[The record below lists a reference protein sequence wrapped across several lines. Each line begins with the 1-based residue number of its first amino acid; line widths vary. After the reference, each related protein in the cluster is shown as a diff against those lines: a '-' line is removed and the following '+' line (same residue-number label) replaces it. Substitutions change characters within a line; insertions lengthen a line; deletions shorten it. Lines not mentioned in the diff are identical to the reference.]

1 MLAQELMAK
10 IGRDSLP
17 YVLLFCPGNA
27 PFGKDPWEPVLAER
41 ALDAITS
48 HYVDPS
54 MRDLAY
60 SVFYADEAE
69 PGQIV
74 AEAKTLPFLAERRVI
89 VVRNAERYLLM
100 SGEKGSPLAVILDY
114 LNDPADFTLLL
125 FVSAKS
131 DKRKKFYT
139 ACKAAGDVVECPQLD
154 DRALGA
160 WIREQTK
167 SQGKEIGGEAV
178 TELIERAG
186 GRLSDVANSLNIVSS
201 YVGTA
206 TTIRAQDVVAA
217 CADVAEDTVWML
229 TDAIAQSDMEKA
241 LRTLHQLFDMGKS
254 PDEIL
259 GTINWLLENAYQAAP
274 GTPYEVKSK
283 FVERK
288 VLPLAEKLGVAKLKD
303 AFPLCTNTHFLTRT
317 TGTDKELLVELL
329 VAKLAAPRPKRPRR
343 AAAG

>member
-10 IGRDSLP
+10 IGRDTLP
-17 YVLLFCPGNA
+17 YVLLFCPGTA
-27 PFGKDPWEPVLAER
+27 PFGKDAWEPVLAER
-41 ALDAITS
+41 ALDALTA

-54 MRDLAY
+54 LRDLAY
-60 SVFYADEAE
+60 TVFYADEVD

-100 SGEKGSPLAVILDY
+100 SGDKGSPLAVILDY
-114 LNDPADFTLLL
+114 LNDPSDFTQLL

-139 ACKAAGDVVECPQLD
+139 ACKAAGEVVECPQLD
-154 DRALGA
+154 DRSLGA
-160 WIREQTK
+160 WIREQAK
-167 SQGKEIGGEAV
+167 AQGKEIGGDAV
-178 TELIERAG
+178 GELIERAG
-186 GRLSDVANSLNIVSS
+186 GRLADVTNSLNIVSS
-201 YVGTA
+201 YIGA
-206 TTIRAQDVVAA
+206 STTIRPQDVIAA

-229 TDAIAQSDMEKA
+229 TDAIAKSDMEGA
-241 LRTLHQLFDMGKS
+241 LRTLHQLFDLGKS

-274 GTPYEVKSK
+274 GTPYQVKSK
-283 FVERK
+283 WVEGK
-288 VLPLAEKLGVAKLKD
+288 VLPLAEKLGLAKLKE
-303 AFPLCTNTHFLTRT
+303 AFPLCTKTHFLTRT

-329 VAKLAAPRPKRPRR
+329 VAKLAAPRAKKPARR
-343 AAAG
+343 AG